1 MPVPVQ
7 DVGGGVAPE
16 VAAAV
21 VGSEGVEALQDE
33 AGAVAAAVAAA
44 VVDSQ
49 VVAGAEEVAAD
60 AGGPECDEAM
70 PRPEEDAREEGD
82 EEGEREGE
90 GEGQAKKARARSA
103 GSRRR
108 IRARGPPR

>member
-7 DVGGGVAPE
+7 DVGGGFAPE

-33 AGAVAAAVAAA
+33 N
-44 VVDSQ
+44 DSQ

-60 AGGPECDEAM
+60 ALAQNVMKRCHV
-70 PRPEEDAREEGD
+70 
-82 EEGEREGE
+82 
-90 GEGQAKKARARSA
+90 QKKTQEKKETEKENEKEKEKEKQKRTRARSA